1 MSPEEIIK
9 NGAPLKVPFF
19 MHITLKHNAQRIK
32 HRDGI
37 ACGDDSVKD

>member
-19 MHITLKHNAQRIK
+19 MHITLKHKAQSIEVVSPP
-32 HRDGI
+32 
-37 ACGDDSVKD
+37 AMNP